1 MPVASLTAATFTP
14 ARTAPLGSATRP
26 RMRPPV
32 PWAVSHVGTMREI
45 TRRRQTAVER
55 ARSDGMK
62 PPNILGRSFC
72 SKAIAC
78 VQPQPCYNPARL
90 EKSNAHCQEEK
101 RTASHRKLECRSART
116 MSSSNAE
123 PYLKIGDVARRVGVS
138 PSVIRSWESVGLTRP
153 RRTESKYRLYT
164 ADDVRLLKRARFLR
178 KVRGLNAAA
187 IVELLRR
194 EGRARPALD
203 GSAGAIGTHLR
214 QLRAKRKLSLAQVA
228 QAVNLS
234 VGFLSA
240 LERSQMSGSVGTLR
254 KLTRFYKTN
263 ILDFF
268 DANGASTRQVRPAQR
283 KVLEAGPGVRMEL
296 LAWGNTVME
305 PHLFRVAPEAGSGDS
320 YTHEGEEFL
329 YVLRGE
335 LTIMLENEEYRLK
348 AGDSFYFESATPH
361 HWRNPGRAETWV
373 LWVNTPPTFWVPL
386 PNIRC
391 DADREGSA

>member
-1 MPVASLTAATFTP
+1 
-14 ARTAPLGSATRP
+14 
-26 RMRPPV
+26 
-32 PWAVSHVGTMREI
+32 
-45 TRRRQTAVER
+45 
-55 ARSDGMK
+55 
-62 PPNILGRSFC
+62 
-72 SKAIAC
+72 
-78 VQPQPCYNPARL
+78 
-90 EKSNAHCQEEK
+90 
-101 RTASHRKLECRSART
+101 

-203 GSAGAIGTHLR
+203 GGAVAIGTHLR

-254 KLTRFYKTN
+254 KLARFYKTN

-268 DANGASTRQVRPAQR
+268 DANGTSGRHVRPAER
-283 KVLEAGPGVRMEL
+283 KVLEAGAGVRMEL
-296 LAWGNTVME
+296 LAGGNTVM
-305 PHLFRVAPEAGSGDS
+305 APQ
-320 YTHEGEEFL
+320 
-329 YVLRGE
+329 
-335 LTIMLENEEYRLK
+335 
-348 AGDSFYFESATPH
+348 
-361 HWRNPGRAETWV
+361 
-373 LWVNTPPTFWVPL
+373 
-386 PNIRC
+386 
-391 DADREGSA
+391 